1 MSAVLP
7 AVVTTVNPVDGSL
20 LAEYPAMT
28 PADVEAALEATADAA
43 RVAVGPVA
51 RRVELLRALADH
63 LRAQTERYAALVT
76 AEMGK
81 PLAEA
86 RGEVAKSALT
96 ADWYAASSAA
106 LLAPRRSRS
115 TLPQASPFVT
125 PEPLGVVLAVM
136 PWNFPVWQVMRAAI
150 PTVAA
155 GNALLL
161 KHAPNVT
168 GSALLL
174 QQAFVDAGFPEGL
187 VTTLVVAEPDVPAT
201 VEGLVGD
208 PRVAAVT
215 LTGSNRAGEM
225 VGAAAGGATKPSV
238 LELGGSDAFVVLDD
252 ADVPAAAAAA
262 VRSRFTNGGQSCVCA
277 KRFVVHE
284 AVAEAFTRL
293 FVEGTRALVVGDP
306 TEPETQVGPLARG
319 DLRDALQR
327 QVDQSVLAGAT
338 SPPEVD
344 RSTARA
350 TSTSRPCC
358 WGPGRGCR
366 CSTRRPSAR
375 WPRSR
380 WSATTRQPPSSRTPR
395 HTGWG
400 SACGAARWTGR
411 SRWRPE
417 SRAGRSSSTRWSRP
431 TRDCPSAAPGAAV
444 TDASSRRPA
453 CWRSRTSAPGG
464 WRAEPQGPAAVG
476 RSAHTRGSPASA
488 ALGRRMALSAPAG
501 WRRGRR
507 GARDARCAWRGRRRT
522 RRHGRRVPV
531 WWTVL
536 RQGRLL
542 QPPTRRCKRLASHGH
557 GLLTSRRPDSG
568 DRACGSATS

>member
-43 RVAVGPVA
+43 RAWRSVPVA

-106 LLAPRRSRS
+106 LLAPREVEID
-115 TLPQASPFVT
+115 SPTGVSAFVT

-338 SPPEVD
+338 L
-344 RSTARA
+344 A
-350 TSTSRPCC
+350 TGGRPLD
-358 WGPGRGCR
+358 GPGYFYEPTVLLGAGPGMPVFDEETFGPVAAVAVVRDDEAAAELADATAYGLGLSVWSGSADR
-366 CSTRRPSAR
+366 ALALAARVTSGAVFVNSVVASDPRLPFGGTRRS
-375 WPRSR
+375 
-380 WSATTRQPPSSRTPR
+380 
-395 HTGWG
+395 GY
-400 SACGAARWTGR
+400 GR
-411 SRWRPE
+411 E
-417 SRAGRSSSTRWSRP
+417 L
-431 TRDCPSAAPGAAV
+431 
-444 TDASSRRPA
+444 
-453 CWRSRTSAPGG
+453 
-464 WRAEPQGPAAVG
+464 AEA
-476 RSAHTRGSPASA
+476 
-488 ALGRRMALSAPAG
+488 
-501 WRRGRR
+501 
-507 GARDARCAWRGRRRT
+507 
-522 RRHGRRVPV
+522 
-531 WWTVL
+531 
-536 RQGRLL
+536 
-542 QPPTRRCKRLASHGH
+542 
-557 GLLTSRRPDSG
+557 GLLAFTNQRTWWVAG
-568 DRACGSATS
+568 